1 MLFWRNLS
9 IAIVAV
15 IAAGPGQAQTYSLVE
30 SPRVG
35 DCFRVHIDMAL
46 SGELRVNRDGKQVPL
61 KLEALATHDF
71 PERLL
76 NVGADG
82 LADKAAR
89 YYETAKATVTLD
101 KDVSERFL
109 RTERRLMVAE
119 RSNGRFL
126 LYCPAGTLTRDE
138 LDLTG
143 DHFDTLAL
151 TGLLP
156 GKAVAVGES
165 WKLPNSVVQALCS
178 FEGLTEQN
186 IECKLEEVQNEAA
199 RFSVK
204 GTSSGIDL
212 GAQVKLIVDAICV
225 FDLQSHKITRI
236 DWKQKDDR
244 EQGPVSPAS
253 SLHTTVRL
261 NRNAVEQPSVLS
273 DVALVSVPDGFGP
286 PEPLTQLEYRDQKN
300 GFAMQYNREWQT
312 VSQSDEHVVLRLL
325 DRGEFVSQ
333 VTLTPWTKAEEGKHL
348 TPEEFRQAMSD
359 TPGWQPEEEVQAGEV
374 PGDKDRYIYR
384 ISSVGQLEGSKVMQN
399 FYLVAAPDGRQLVL
413 VFTLAPKQVDR
424 LGTKDLMLAA
434 GTHFVHSKDASP
446 QK

>member
-1 MLFWRNLS
+1 MSFWRNLS
-9 IAIVAV
+9 VVVVAL
-15 IAAGPGQAQTYSLVE
+15 IAAGPGKAQTYSLIE
-30 SPRVG
+30 SPKVG
-35 DCFRVHIDMAL
+35 DCFHVHIDMVL

-82 LADKAAR
+82 QADKAAR

-101 KDVSERFL
+101 KDVTERSV
-109 RTERRLMVAE
+109 RSERRLMVAE

-126 LYCPAGTLTRDE
+126 LYCPGGTLTRDE

-143 DHFDTLAL
+143 EHFDTLAL

-156 GKAVAVGES
+156 AKAVAVGDT
-165 WKLPNSVVQALCS
+165 WKLSNAVVQALCS

-186 IECKLEEVQNEAA
+186 IECKLEEVRDQAA
-199 RFSVK
+199 HISVK

-212 GAQVKLIVDAICV
+212 GAQVKLIVDATCV
-225 FDLQSHKITRI
+225 FDLGSHKLTRI

-253 SLHTTVRL
+253 SLHTTVGL
-261 NRNAVEQPSVLS
+261 TRNTVEQPSVLS

-286 PEPLTQLEYRDQKN
+286 PEPLTQLEYRDRKN
-300 GFAMQYNREWQT
+300 GFVVQYGREWQT
-312 VSQSDEHVVLRLL
+312 VSQNDEHVVLRLV

-374 PGDKDRYIYR
+374 SGDKDKYIYR
-384 ISSVGQLEGSKVMQN
+384 ISSIGQLEGSKVMQN
-399 FYLVAAPDGRQLVL
+399 FYLVAGTDGRQLVL

-434 GTHFVHSKDASP
+434 GIHFSDGKDTSP